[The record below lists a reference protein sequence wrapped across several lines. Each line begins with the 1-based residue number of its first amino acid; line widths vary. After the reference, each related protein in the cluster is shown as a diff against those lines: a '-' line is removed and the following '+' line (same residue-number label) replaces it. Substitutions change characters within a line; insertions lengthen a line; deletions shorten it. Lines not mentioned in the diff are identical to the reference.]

1 MVDRAVA
8 LHIAHAARDE
18 GVRVDRDELRE
29 IERAVNAVALRQ
41 EQTLGK
47 VDVLTTKLDST
58 VAALE
63 ARVGALEAA
72 NVKADDRAWVEKLL
86 WAAVGALGGGG
97 AVATVL
103 QSFRAP

>member
-1 MVDRAVA
+1 MLNGLGHSTDG
-8 LHIAHAARDE
+8 LE
-18 GVRVDRDELRE
+18 GTIRVERDELRE

-47 VDVLTTKLDST
+47 VDVLTTKFDAS

-63 ARVGALEAA
+63 GRVGALEQA
-72 NVKADDRAWVEKLL
+72 NTKAEDRAWVEKLL
-86 WAAVGALGGGG
+86 WGAVGALGGGG

-103 QSFRAP
+103 QSFRVSG